1 MRALIKGDEIILIN
15 NLTDPFVS
23 KHLKWMESQGYTL
36 IENWRPLS
44 ADGEVTET
52 VVETV
57 EETVEETAEETAD
70 DSVIATSGTSSL
82 GSDDSVIIIN
92 GKTYTKAELKKL
104 LE

>member
-36 IENWRPLS
+36 VENWEPPS
-44 ADGEVTET
+44 ADGKVTET
-52 VVETV
+52 VTETV
-57 EETVEETAEETAD
+57 EETD
-70 DSVIATSGTSSL
+70 DSVIVTSGTSSL

-92 GKTYTKAELKKL
+92 GKSYTKAELKKL